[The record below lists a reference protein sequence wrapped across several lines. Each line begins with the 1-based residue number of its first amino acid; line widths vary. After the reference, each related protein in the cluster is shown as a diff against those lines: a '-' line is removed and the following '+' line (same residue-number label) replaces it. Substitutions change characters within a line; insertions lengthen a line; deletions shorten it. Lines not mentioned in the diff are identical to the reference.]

1 MSQIEEKNEQL
12 EKLRHSTAHIMA
24 QAVVLLYPGTK
35 LAIGPTIKDGFYY
48 DMEIPTKITEE
59 DFPKIEAKMDEIIE
73 GKQNF
78 EQSYLSRDEALSFFK
93 KIGQD
98 FKCEIIS
105 DLPETEKI
113 SIYKNESFIDLC
125 RGPHIENTKEVR
137 AFKLMSIAGA
147 YWRGDEKRPML
158 TRIYGTA
165 FLDRKELKAYL
176 TRIEEAKKRD
186 HRKLGKDLDL
196 FSFHDEA
203 PAMVFFHGKGF
214 FIFNKLI
221 DTMRQQLLRKGYDEV
236 EAPSVLSDDLWKK
249 SGHYA
254 NFKENMYFTCADN
267 REYAVKPMNCPGHAL
282 IYKTGQRSYR
292 DLPLRLA
299 EFGKVHRFER
309 SGVTHGLMRVR
320 AFTQDDAHHFCTEDQ
335 LQQEIEDLIEF
346 TKTVYEMFGF
356 ENYSIAVS
364 TRPEL
369 SMGDDAVWEKATASL
384 EKSLK
389 NLNLPYKINEG
400 EGAFYGPKIEFVIY
414 DSLERP
420 WQCGT
425 IQVDFSMPERFELEY
440 IASDGTRKRP
450 VMIHRAIYGSIE
462 RFMGILIEHFGG
474 AFPAWLSPLQ
484 VKVISISEKQEGVAE
499 EVVQKLLNAGFRA
512 EKDIRP
518 EKIGY
523 KIREAETQKIP
534 YALVI
539 GEREAESGEVAV
551 RGRGR
556 KDLGVMKLEQF
567 IKNLTDEVNSL
578 GKQVIPV
585 GSSS

>member
-414 DSLERP
+414 DSLDRP